1 MVNKAKALGSKKWT
15 DHMLTERL
23 MRAYTPMKYDV
34 VALICQDPNYKR
46 MTFDDVF
53 GRIINHVMHI
63 EEALWSSSRQSRME
77 LK

>member
-1 MVNKAKALGSKKWT
+1 
-15 DHMLTERL
+15 
-23 MRAYTPMKYDV
+23 MRAYTPMKYNV